1 MAGSRDIR
9 VRRSER
15 DWAAIIRRYEV
26 SGLGS
31 QAFCRQEGVA
41 ASTFQRWR
49 QRLRGQRVVRRRAR
63 FVELLPPPVPQ
74 ASEARPGSPGWS
86 LELEFPGGVIVRWR
100 G

>member
-15 DWAAIIRRYEV
+15 DWAVIIRRYEA

-31 QAFCRQEGVA
+31 RAFCRQEGVA
-41 ASTFQRWR
+41 ASSFQRWC
-49 QRLRGQRVVRRRAR
+49 QRLRGRRTARGRAR
-63 FVELLPPPVPQ
+63 FVELVPPPTAPSAVT
-74 ASEARPGSPGWS
+74 RPGSSDWS
-86 LELEFPGGVIVRWR
+86 LELEFPGGVTVRWR